1 MSEQIKIT
9 IMDKNGKNTAELCH
23 HKKRTLLHTLREG
36 GLVLPSLCNGLG
48 KCGRCLVRFRGYE
61 PFPSQAD
68 RAAIAPDKL
77 RDGYRLACTA
87 RPVKDCTVE
96 TFFSQERKLE
106 VVTASYVSDVQSSAD
121 SREMSGKKHGEE
133 SRFFA
138 GKENRL
144 YIGKEGSGSV
154 VKAAAAV
161 DIGTTTIA
169 IQMIETKTGHI
180 LDTYTCFNPQR
191 SYGADVISRIQADA
205 GGNGEVLQ
213 RLVREALAAG
223 IGQMKERADIR
234 IPYQME
240 YMVVSANTAM
250 GHLFMG
256 YPAESLGKYP
266 FTPVNIK
273 TASLDFLQVPA
284 VLVPGISAFVGGDIV
299 SGLYAC
305 GLCCREMGGTWLFL
319 DLGTNA
325 EMVMGN
331 GNRVVCTAAAAG
343 PAFEGR
349 GRDGATGP
357 ERIVAIAALLEKGI
371 ADSTG
376 LLAEPYFETGIAVET
391 GEGGTETA
399 GEKVWISQEDIRNI
413 QMAKAAVR
421 AGIHFLMEHLGVKGY
436 EEIGKVYV
444 AGGFGFYLDK
454 RAAART
460 GLIPFELEE
469 RIETVGNTSLA
480 GARLLGKEMLAA
492 YDSKRETAD
501 LEVMEKLE
509 KFADRAEVFQ
519 LAEEQGFE
527 KIYVD
532 YLNFEK

>member
-9 IMDKNGKNTAELCH
+9 VIDGNGKNTAELFH
-23 HKKRTLLHTLREG
+23 HKDRTLLHTLREG
-36 GLVLPSLCNGLG
+36 RFVLPSLCNGLG
-48 KCGRCLVRFRGYE
+48 KCGRCLVRFGGYA

-68 RAAIAPDKL
+68 RAMLAPDKL
-77 RDGYRLACTA
+77 RDGYRLACMA

-96 TFFSQERKLE
+96 TFFAQERKLD
-106 VVTASYVSDVQSSAD
+106 VVTAAYMTDAQNGAD
-121 SREMSGKKHGEE
+121 SEERNRRKYGEE

-138 GKENRL
+138 GKENELCVREEGD
-144 YIGKEGSGSV
+144 IGV
-154 VKAAAAV
+154 RKAAAAA

-169 IQMIETKTGHI
+169 IQMIEAETGHI
-180 LDTYTCFNPQR
+180 LDTYTCLNPQR
-191 SYGADVISRIQADA
+191 SYGADVVSRIQADA
-205 GGNGEVLQ
+205 GGNGEALQ
-213 RLVREALAAG
+213 RLVREALASG
-223 IGQMKERADIR
+223 IRQMKERAAVK

-240 YMVVSANTAM
+240 YMVISANTAM

-273 TASLDFLQVPA
+273 TVSLDFLQVPA
-284 VLVPGISAFVGGDIV
+284 VLVPGISAFVGGDII

-305 GLCCREMGGTWLFL
+305 GLCSREMSETWLFL

-331 GNRVVCTAAAAG
+331 GSRVVCTAAAAG

-357 ERIVAIAALLEKGI
+357 ERIAAIASLLERGI

-391 GEGGTETA
+391 GQGETEAA
-399 GEKVWISQEDIRNI
+399 GEKVWIFQEDIRNI

-421 AGIHFLMEHLGVKGY
+421 TGIHFLMEHLGVKGY
-436 EEIGKVYV
+436 EEIGRVYV

-469 RIETVGNTSLA
+469 KIETVGNTSLA
-480 GARLLGKEMLAA
+480 GARLLGKKILAA
-492 YDSKRETAD
+492 YDSKGKTAD

-509 KFADRAEVFQ
+509 EFADRAEVFQ